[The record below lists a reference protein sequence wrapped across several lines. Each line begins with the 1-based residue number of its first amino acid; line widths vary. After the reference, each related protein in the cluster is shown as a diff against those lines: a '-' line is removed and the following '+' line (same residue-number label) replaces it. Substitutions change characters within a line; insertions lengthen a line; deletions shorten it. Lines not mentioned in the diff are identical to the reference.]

1 MTLNDLIRKA
11 AEIRDRFSS
20 ADLTLIDACQGR
32 RVKDITLD
40 PYAESGQY
48 KVLVTFE
55 TEDPA
60 TRPTAAERVA
70 KVRAD
75 LERRGLDPFKDK
87 SRRMMTVAMRQCVFL
102 MLRRE
107 GYTQRELGVVP
118 LQLLRQEVRG
128 RQGAVLRPSR
138 RCQGQSLQG
147 SQADEPRQ
155 QGRLRLLPQEQC
167 QTTQT
172 FLI

>member
-32 RVKDITLD
+32 RVKNIALD
-40 PYAESGQY
+40 PYTESGQY
-48 KVLVTFE
+48 KIAVTFE

-75 LERRGLDPFKDK
+75 LERHGLDPFKDK
-87 SRRMMTVAMRQCVFL
+87 SRRMKTVAMRHCVFL

-107 GYTQRELGVVP
+107 GYTQRELGDATGYDHSTVSWGEAHARDLVNICDS
-118 LQLLRQEVRG
+118 LYTEVWNKINMI
-128 RQGAVLRPSR
+128 
-138 RCQGQSLQG
+138 
-147 SQADEPRQ
+147 DE
-155 QGRLRLLPQEQC
+155 GML
-167 QTTQT
+167 
-172 FLI
+172 